1 MTIQLG
7 TDKYSLHI
15 KQLQTLYTAAI
26 GAVEADAILVHS
38 GCEQHYYGDDRGV
51 AFQAFGHFCHWLPV
65 NRPDQFVLFQ
75 PGQQPIYYQVIPDDF
90 WHDQSF
96 EIEDWWA
103 DEFNIV
109 TLRQVS
115 ELPINLPSAVIA
127 YVGESPELAQTL
139 DIADRL
145 INPADLTHALDFQR
159 AVKTEYE
166 IAQLRMANKVA
177 LKGHDA
183 ARQEFMA
190 GGSEYQIHMAYLQAC
205 SMLEDDCPYTNIVAL
220 DAKAA
225 ILHYQHKRRDNA
237 DNSQVLLI
245 DAGARVNNY
254 GSDITRTSTR
264 RGVDPLFQQLL
275 DGMVNLDLAIV
286 ASVRP
291 GLSYVDFHNQAL
303 EGVGR
308 LLLDLDICRGSLSE
322 LFEHGIPQLFM
333 PHGVGHLLGVQV
345 HDVGGHQATVKGGT
359 VAPPSHSPMLRTTR
373 TVVEDM
379 VFTIEPG
386 CYFIPMLLNPQ
397 RSAEQKHL
405 FNWQLIDQLTPL
417 GGIRI
422 EDNVRVTADGFENL
436 TRGPITNADIITLHS

>member
-15 KQLQTLYTAAI
+15 KQLQALYSVAI
-26 GAVEADAILVHS
+26 NAIAADAILVHS
-38 GCEQHYYGDDRGV
+38 GREKHYYGDDRGV
-51 AFQAFGHFCHWLPV
+51 PFQAFGHFCHWLPI

-75 PGQQPIYYQVIPDDF
+75 PGQQPVYYQVVPDDF
-90 WHDQSF
+90 WHDQS
-96 EIEDWWA
+96 IEAENWWA
-103 DEFNIV
+103 DEFDIV
-109 TLRQVS
+109 RLRQVS
-115 ELPINLPSAVIA
+115 DLAASLPSSVIA
-127 YVGESPELAQTL
+127 YVGESPDLAETL

-145 INPADLTHALDFQR
+145 INPIELIHSLDFQR
-159 AVKTEYE
+159 AIKTEYE

-205 SMLEDDCPYTNIVAL
+205 GMLEDDCPYTSIVAL
-220 DAKAA
+220 DDKAA
-225 ILHYQHKRRDNA
+225 ILHYQHKRRDSA
-237 DNSQVLLI
+237 DDSQVLLI

-275 DGMVNLDLAIV
+275 DGMVNLELSIV
-286 ASVRP
+286 SSVRP
-291 GLSYVDFHNQAL
+291 GLSYVDFHTQAL
-303 EGVGR
+303 DGVAR
-308 LLLDLDICRGSLSE
+308 LLLDLDICRGSLAE
-322 LFEHGIPQLFM
+322 LTELGIAQLFM

-345 HDVGGHQATVKGGT
+345 HDVGGHQATIEGGI
-359 VAPPSHSPMLRTTR
+359 VSPPAHSPNLRSTR
-373 TVVEDM
+373 TVAEDM

-397 RSAEQKHL
+397 RGGQHKQL

-422 EDNVRVTADGFENL
+422 EDNVRVTQDGFENL